1 MCFILKQ
8 TYEPWETSQNPTA
21 NQIFFNP
28 IKDGNS
34 DSHQPRSAVA
44 SSHIIQSRDLKK
56 WKEKP
61 PPHLFS
67 DEPMFEQALISITF
81 LLKKKNLTI
90 SGVFMV
96 CGILQLCLQW
106 VLSSFKNRQ
115 CIMQWVT
122 VMSEQ
127 ITACLSLTYFII
139 VMPALYARD
148 YTSPSFVF

>member
-1 MCFILKQ
+1 MSLEKLLK
-8 TYEPWETSQNPTA
+8 TPL
-21 NQIFFNP
+21 QIRFFFNP

-115 CIMQWVT
+115 CIMQ
-122 VMSEQ
+122 
-127 ITACLSLTYFII
+127 
-139 VMPALYARD
+139 
-148 YTSPSFVF
+148 

>member
-1 MCFILKQ
+1 MSLEKLLK
-8 TYEPWETSQNPTA
+8 TPL
-21 NQIFFNP
+21 QIRFFFNP

-81 LLKKKNLTI
+81 LLKKKT
-90 SGVFMV
+90 
-96 CGILQLCLQW
+96 
-106 VLSSFKNRQ
+106 
-115 CIMQWVT
+115 
-122 VMSEQ
+122 
-127 ITACLSLTYFII
+127 
-139 VMPALYARD
+139 
-148 YTSPSFVF
+148 